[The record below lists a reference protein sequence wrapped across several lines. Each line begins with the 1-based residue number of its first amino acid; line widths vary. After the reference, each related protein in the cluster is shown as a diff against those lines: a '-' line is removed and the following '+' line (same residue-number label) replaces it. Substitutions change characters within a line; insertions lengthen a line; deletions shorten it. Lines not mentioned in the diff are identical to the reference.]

1 MHALQDTILE
11 HFRQHKLPVTIFL
24 ANGIR
29 LQGIVASVDTYSLL
43 LIRNQESQLIYKS
56 AISTIMPS
64 ERELKGQVPD
74 PFATSQS

>member
-11 HFRQHKLPVTIFL
+11 HFRRHKLPVTIFL

-43 LIRNQESQLIYKS
+43 LTRNQELQLIYKS
-56 AISTIMPS
+56 AISTIMPV
-64 ERELKGQVPD
+64 EREQTG
-74 PFATSQS
+74 